1 MWKDPAGV
9 TELVDSHTLEIKSRL
24 LDLLMCQGCHAA
36 FAVTDPSVRDDS
48 TALVCGGCQQRVA
61 VRGGI
66 PRFVPSDQYASSF
79 SVEWN
84 TFQTTQLDSRT
95 GRPES
100 AQRLQQSLAVPLD
113 WLRGKL
119 VLDAGCGAGRFAE
132 VALRAGAQVVGV
144 DLSYA
149 IDAAARNLQRWDTV
163 DLIQA
168 DLMTLPLKPASFD
181 LVMSLGVLHH
191 TPNPRQAFVQLLR
204 LVKPGGKI
212 TITVYSGYNRVY
224 VRSTEMW
231 RRLTTRLPLK
241 WVYYLSHLAIPLAHV
256 YRLPVIG
263 LCGKAIWP
271 ISLHPD
277 PHWRLLDTFDC
288 YTPRYQSF
296 HTHHEVY
303 RWFQDAGLKDIAV
316 LEPAISFI
324 GTVP

>member
-1 MWKDPAGV
+1 MNNQ
-9 TELVDSHTLEIKSRL
+9 TLEFKPRL
-24 LDLLMCQGCHAA
+24 LDLLMCPVCHAA
-36 FAVTDPSVRDDS
+36 LAVGDPAVGNGS
-48 TALVCGGCQQRVA
+48 TALVCQGCRQGVA

-66 PRFVPSDQYASSF
+66 PRFVLSDQYVTSF
-79 SVEWN
+79 SMEWN
-84 TFQTTQLDSRT
+84 TFQTTQLDSQT

-100 AQRLQQSLAVPLD
+100 AQRLQQSLDVPLE

-132 VALRAGAQVVGV
+132 VALRAGARVVGV

-149 IDAAARNLQRWDTV
+149 IDAAAQNVQRWEAV

-168 DLMTLPLKPASFD
+168 DLLRLPLKPASFD

-191 TPNPRQAFVQLLR
+191 TPNPRQAFGQLLR

-212 TITVYSGYNRVY
+212 TITVYSGYNKVY
-224 VRSTEMW
+224 VRSTELW

-241 WVYYLSHLAIPLAHV
+241 WVYYLSHLAIPLYHG

-263 LCGKAIWP
+263 LIGKAVWP

-277 PHWRLLDTFDC
+277 PQWRLLDTFDC

-296 HTHHEVY
+296 HTPHEVY
-303 RWFQDAGLKDIAV
+303 RWFQEAGLKDIAV

-324 GTVP
+324 GTVPG